1 MLKTRAIVLGQKD
14 FRNHDALV
22 SFYSLDFG
30 KITLIARG
38 LRKSSSKLAGQ
49 LDVFNLVDLM
59 IIKGRERDYVG
70 SAISENSFLGIKENY
85 DKIILAG
92 KGFRF
97 LNGLTFERQP
107 DYNIFLLLRNFLY
120 FLDKVEL
127 GEILEAP
134 SIALYFF
141 KLKLLEFLGYDFSS
155 LKGDENEPGLL
166 LSFTRINP
174 EILSL
179 KDKIISLDLDDSS
192 SWRDIK
198 ISSAEIKKIDNF
210 IEIIKEIIY

>member
-1 MLKTRAIVLGQKD
+1 MLKTRAIVLGQRD

-38 LRKSSSKLAGQ
+38 LRKSSSKLAGH

-70 SAISENSFLGIKENY
+70 SAISENSFLDVKGNY
-85 DKIILAG
+85 EKIILAG
-92 KGFRF
+92 KGLRF
-97 LNGLTFERQP
+97 LNELTFERQA

-120 FLDKVEL
+120 FLNKIEL
-127 GEILEAP
+127 EYFSNCSNL
-134 SIALYFF
+134 SLSFF

-155 LKGDENEPGLL
+155 LQDNNNELGLL
-166 LSFTRINP
+166 SSFARINP
-174 EILSL
+174 EVLSL
-179 KDKIISLDLDDSS
+179 KDVVLSLDIENPS
-192 SWRDIK
+192 SWHNIK
-198 ISSAEIKKIDNF
+198 MSSTEVKKIDDF
-210 IEIIKEIIY
+210 IEIIRGIIY